1 MQDSRPLVGL
11 MGGYP
16 ASGITQ
22 TAIPNPTPLQTALGV
37 GTTVAG
43 LYGAFSKPDRLAGNF
58 NIGNPIR

>member
-1 MQDSRPLVGL
+1 
-11 MGGYP
+11 MGGYH

-43 LYGAFSKPDRLAGNF
+43 LYGAFSPKGKFAGNF
-58 NIGNPIR
+58 NIGNPIK